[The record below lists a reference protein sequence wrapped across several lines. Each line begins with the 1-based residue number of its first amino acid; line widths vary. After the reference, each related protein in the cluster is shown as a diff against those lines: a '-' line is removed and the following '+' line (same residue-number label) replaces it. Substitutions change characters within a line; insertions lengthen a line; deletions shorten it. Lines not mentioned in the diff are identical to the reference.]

1 MTSVHRALRTTL
13 VHTACC
19 INVLSD
25 LSLQPLC
32 QRLGDKDTAIGG
44 PSAHLSILKFM
55 SWTHRHL
62 ESSLRKKVPQNFRFQ
77 APPESSGFALPTAE
91 KPSCE
96 GACSWPCLPGRWKG
110 TEAGWR
116 ASSTSCRV
124 LEPPPVLSPADP
136 ILTNHSSPA
145 PAASLLLPNF
155 QSFWSHHADA
165 HTPASAEIILVLPS
179 RADHRRPRGQA
190 PFPPIHGIY
199 SDPNSSRSESLWGV
213 PGA

>member
-32 QRLGDKDTAIGG
+32 QRLGDQDTAIVG
-44 PSAHLSILKFM
+44 PSAHLSIRKFM

-77 APPESSGFALPTAE
+77 APPEGSGFALPKSE

-116 ASSTSCRV
+116 ASSTSCRI
-124 LEPPPVLSPADP
+124 LEPLPVLCPADP
-136 ILTNHSSPA
+136 ILTNHQLTLPLQPLSCSPTSSLSGA
-145 PAASLLLPNF
+145 TKLMFTHLPV
-155 QSFWSHHADA
+155 Q
-165 HTPASAEIILVLPS
+165 
-179 RADHRRPRGQA
+179 R
-190 PFPPIHGIY
+190 
-199 SDPNSSRSESLWGV
+199 
-213 PGA
+213 